1 MRAHPASAQ
10 GHGRFWVGLLPWA
23 WMLFFFVL
31 PFALIV
37 NVSLSTPDLAVPPY
51 VSPFAG
57 TTADGAPAFLLSVH
71 SGVTLAPLHAGRMV
85 EDILS
90 GTLDPAR
97 YSAFSPERFDVQ
109 AA

>member
-51 VSPFAG
+51 DCAWTCAIVGLERRLGELLKSTLPTRACPGVSG
-57 TTADGAPAFLLSVH
+57 DGP
-71 SGVTLAPLHAGRMV
+71 
-85 EDILS
+85 
-90 GTLDPAR
+90 
-97 YSAFSPERFDVQ
+97 
-109 AA
+109 